1 MNKRNVGLDLL
12 RLLAM
17 FMIVLVH
24 VNNWG
29 GLLKNTS
36 FQIDFL
42 PVYILEAFS
51 ICSVNCF
58 ILISGFFLIK
68 QNFRLKKLI
77 ALIFEIM
84 FYTWICFI
92 VALIIKTPMDITMF
106 VKGLFTISTG
116 IHWFITCY
124 IMLYIFFPFIN
135 KLIYSLSLKQK
146 HFLAIITVL
155 FFSVWAFV
163 PKINSQTVHSGYSI
177 LWVSVLYY
185 WGAYIRLVFVEGEK
199 NHLFKKIVKF
209 SGYGYIFFSLIT
221 VIFICTFLR
230 TDCFDKLGIIKSMN
244 CRIVHVLSFFLSLN
258 GCCVSTVAQTQHGG
272 NDKQGFN
279 TDFLPDPSAKQ
290 SDRQSDQVV
299 DGNTGRKCCLD
310 FLHIIGD
317 ILHIHTGGH
326 RRQRNNCIQ
335 NIVNAAD
342 DKGHIHREEMMS
354 KPIEEA
360 HHDQDERIHDHHDLI
375 ACSVDD
381 LSHDRRH
388 QKTCNGRNGKQQ
400 RNDCCF
406 CPVKEDQHI
415 RSERQKDL
423 LACAV
428 KHFQHIVLGIFFPEV
443 KMPCILIGLGLSFHS
458 EGNECTNCGDDAR
471 DHKKDLKRLRF
482 GKYQEADNDDD
493 KTDQRAYL
501 LGGTLQA

>member
-221 VIFICTFLR
+221 VIFICTLNLTGNEIWFALRYNSLFVFVASICLFIFMYNLEIENNFTKKLITFLAPAAFGVFLLS
-230 TDCFDKLGIIKSMN
+230 DNFFVVYYQ
-244 CRIVHVLSFFLSLN
+244 RILLNKEFFLQSFSMPIMILI
-258 GCCVSTVAQTQHGG
+258 CAVSIFLFCLCISKLLHKRIFGFS
-272 NDKQGFN
+272 DKH
-279 TDFLPDPSAKQ
+279 LYP
-290 SDRQSDQVV
+290 
-299 DGNTGRKCCLD
+299 
-310 FLHIIGD
+310 
-317 ILHIHTGGH
+317 
-326 RRQRNNCIQ
+326 
-335 NIVNAAD
+335 NI
-342 DKGHIHREEMMS
+342 
-354 KPIEEA
+354 
-360 HHDQDERIHDHHDLI
+360 ERI
-375 ACSVDD
+375 
-381 LSHDRRH
+381 
-388 QKTCNGRNGKQQ
+388 
-400 RNDCCF
+400 
-406 CPVKEDQHI
+406 
-415 RSERQKDL
+415 
-423 LACAV
+423 
-428 KHFQHIVLGIFFPEV
+428 GIKIKNKF
-443 KMPCILIGLGLSFHS
+443 
-458 EGNECTNCGDDAR
+458 
-471 DHKKDLKRLRF
+471 LKV
-482 GKYQEADNDDD
+482 
-493 KTDQRAYL
+493 
-501 LGGTLQA
+501 